1 MAAEPGLVERRAELD
16 PFAISLP
23 QAGKLQS
30 GCARLLYAWEQSGG
44 RPTSPRSW
52 ASAANWGRG
61 WANSG
66 EQQTPLPHWGV
77 RILTKDI
84 SAQSKHLDFV
94 LPTG

>member
-16 PFAISLP
+16 LFAISLP

-30 GCARLLYAWEQSGG
+30 RVCKVALCLGTEWGKTHKS
-44 RPTSPRSW
+44 
-52 ASAANWGRG
+52 SAASRGRG

-66 EQQTPLPHWGV
+66 EQHTPLPHWGV
-77 RILTKDI
+77 RIPTKDI
-84 SAQSKHLDFV
+84 SAQSKHLDFG